1 MYKRA
6 EELYETW
13 VRKAFP
19 DIVIGWDDL
28 DAEAMRGW
36 YAVAAAEAALLDQVE
51 KRYWDEEMRLKT
63 VINTM
68 VKRKHYNDAIKSLA
82 TCQQQIETMMLEL
95 RRLDSKNA
103 IAGDADIVLGMLEAI
118 ITANPDMQTEDWKA
132 DQKAKQD
139 VRDAEHRASVQ
150 AKMWK
155 GTVTADE
162 MYGNGWEMAGKAI
175 GAFSERMK
183 WNKENVR
190 GAVGKDYKP

>member
-13 VRKAFP
+13 ARKAFP

-36 YAVAAAEAALLDQVE
+36 YAVAASEASRIQQVHLS
-51 KRYWDEEMRLKT
+51 YQDAINDLKT

-68 VKRKHYNDAIKSLA
+68 VKRKHYNDAIKSLSV
-82 TCQQQIETMMLEL
+82 CQNQIETMMLEL

-118 ITANPDMQTEDWKA
+118 ITANPDMQTDEWKA
-132 DQKAKQD
+132 DQKIKQD
-139 VRDAEHRASVQ
+139 QREEKRRAAVQ
-150 AKMWK
+150 AKMWE

-162 MYGNGWEMAGKAI
+162 MYGNGWEMAGEAI
-175 GAFSERMK
+175 GAFKQRMK
-183 WNKENVR
+183 WNKENVK